1 MDPVGAGHGAGTVR
15 GIALGMTP
23 GLVHLGR
30 GIARGTILG
39 IHHGM
44 VITII
49 GMPRIGAPTTIIQ
62 AMVAAP
68 AVRRW
73 DMVAT

>member
-1 MDPVGAGHGAGTVR
+1 MDPAGAGHGAGTV
-15 GIALGMTP
+15 
-23 GLVHLGR
+23 R

>member
-1 MDPVGAGHGAGTVR
+1 MDPAGAGHGAGTVR

-62 AMVAAP
+62 VMVAAP